1 MVSARNFREQPLR
14 VAIVGAGRVAR
25 YHAGA
30 VRTVGRKARLV
41 GVTDTSTAKA
51 QALIDEHAGPEVPAF
66 DDVER
71 MLAEVDAELVCVCTP
86 PGSHTPTA
94 LHALRH
100 GAWAFVEK
108 PLCESLAQVDELA
121 AAEAE
126 TGNRVVGVQ
135 QWRAGSGAKLVQRFM
150 REGVFGRS
158 LAVVANTLWYRDD
171 DYYAVDWR
179 GKWASEVGGTTVGH
193 GIHTLDLMLA
203 LVGQWT
209 EVRAMAATVA
219 RQIEVE
225 DVSAAAV
232 RFECGALASVMNSA
246 LSPRQESYLRL
257 DCAHATVELRHF
269 TFYKNDDWTITPVEG
284 HEEIARRW
292 KREIGDDV
300 PPTQGSQ
307 LADVIRALEKGED
320 PATNLAEIRRTIE
333 FVTALYKSAATGEPV
348 TAGSITADD
357 PWYQH
362 VGGLAALA
370 AMDGR

>member
-1 MVSARNFREQPLR
+1 MIEARNFRDQPLR

-41 GVTDTSTAKA
+41 GVADTTPGKA

-66 DDVER
+66 ED
-71 MLAEVDAELVCVCTP
+71 AEHLLSETRPELVCVCTP
-86 PGSHTPTA
+86 PGNHAATA
-94 LHALRH
+94 LLALRH

-108 PLCESLAQVDELA
+108 PLCESLAQVDQLA
-121 AAEAE
+121 AAEEE

-135 QWRAGSGAKLVQRFM
+135 QWRAGSGAKLVKRFM
-150 REGVFGRS
+150 DEGVFGRA

-171 DYYAVDWR
+171 AYYAVDWR
-179 GKWASEVGGTTVGH
+179 GKWATEVGGTTVGH

-203 LVGQWT
+203 LMGPWS
-209 EVRAMAATVA
+209 EVRALAATVA
-219 RQIEVE
+219 RKIEVE
-225 DVSAAAV
+225 DVSAATV
-232 RFECGALASVMNSA
+232 RFENGALASVMNSA

-269 TFYKNDDWTITPVEG
+269 TFYKNDDWSVTPVEG

-307 LADVIRALEKGED
+307 LADVIHAIESGDE

-348 TAGSITADD
+348 TAGSIGVDD

-362 VGGLAALA
+362 VGGMAALA
-370 AMDGR
+370 AMGPK